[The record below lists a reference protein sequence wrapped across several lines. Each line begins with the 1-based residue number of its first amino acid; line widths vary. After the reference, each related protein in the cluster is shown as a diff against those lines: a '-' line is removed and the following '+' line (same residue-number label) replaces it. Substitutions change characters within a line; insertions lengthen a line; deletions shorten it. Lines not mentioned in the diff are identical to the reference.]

1 MCRRQ
6 PPCVVNVSC
15 CTRHHCALCLRTLV
29 TQPTLLMFGA
39 RRRAM
44 SAGVCASR
52 SGGGASDSNTLPEY
66 SPRSA
71 SLGAGLPAR
80 AGCWLPPPRAAAAC
94 AAAPR
99 RARLRRMHS
108 RAAAPRLRR
117 GSYAAAASA
126 TQGESIVMPVVM
138 LKRASPVQSCK
149 PYIRFAIAPRI
160 NQGEANSLIG

>member
-1 MCRRQ
+1 
-6 PPCVVNVSC
+6 
-15 CTRHHCALCLRTLV
+15 LV
-29 TQPTLLMFGA
+29 AAAPSGSRV
-39 RRRAM
+39 RRRA
-44 SAGVCASR
+44 AA
-52 SGGGASDSNTLPEY
+52 
-66 SPRSA
+66 
-71 SLGAGLPAR
+71 
-80 AGCWLPPPRAAAAC
+80 RAAAPNAQ
-94 AAAPR
+94 PR
-99 RARLRRMHS
+99 GSR